1 MDSAAHTPR
10 AMSAVM
16 ARSVSS
22 AGIVTVSAR
31 RPCRACCRGR
41 RSRTSGLLQPC
52 HLRLQTEQTLQPLD
66 HAELIRVGPIERF
79 ENVEAF
85 SHRIDR
91 TDAELTGAARNVVG
105 VAAPD
110 ENRARAGVDRD
121 VQTILG
127 TVVDDHVE
135 RERGGNLAARSMDD
149 EDRWL

>member
-10 AMSAVM
+10 AMSAAT
-16 ARSVSS
+16 ARNVSRE
-22 AGIVTVSAR
+22 GIVTCSTR
-31 RPCRACCRGR
+31 RPCRACWRGGRGR
-41 RSRTSGLLQPC
+41 ASRLLQPC
-52 HLRLQTEQTLQPLD
+52 RLRLQTEQTLQPLD

-91 TDAELTGAARNVVG
+91 TDAELTGTAGDVVG

-127 TVVDDHVE
+127 PVVDDHVE
-135 RERGGNLAARSMDD
+135 R
-149 EDRWL
+149 